1 MRDMFLLLPCQGYRG
16 VGVKAIVIGAGLGGL
31 LSAARLSQAGY
42 QVDVF
47 ERLPITG
54 GRFTNLNYKGFQL
67 STGALHML
75 PHGSSG
81 PLALLLKDVKANVQI
96 VQSDRPTIRLPLKKG
111 NSDYEKGFKDIPFS
125 EFITLLPHKDRLK
138 MGLLIVST
146 RKNRPTGTTVKAWLR
161 TQFKDDWLVRLADS
175 FCGWSLS
182 LKSDRVPVEEFFEII
197 ENMYRFGGTGVPI
210 GGCKG
215 IIDALEAVITA
226 NGGKVHTKTEVSKI
240 LVENGRA
247 AGVIVGDETFAA
259 DLIISDL
266 GHVATASFFGEA
278 FLEKTYSS
286 YLTML
291 ENIKPSAGIKIC
303 LAADEPLVGH
313 SGVLLTPYAKR
324 VNGINEVTHIDPK
337 LAPSGKHLTM
347 SHQYVATEDI
357 KNLEAEIELG
367 LSDLKEIF
375 PGKKYEVLL
384 IQSYYDNWPVNR
396 TASGMDPGNE
406 TPIPNLYIVGD
417 GAKGRGGIEV
427 EGVALGVAATMK
439 KILR

>member
-1 MRDMFLLLPCQGYRG
+1 M
-16 VGVKAIVIGAGLGGL
+16 KAIIIGAGLGGL

-67 STGALHML
+67 SSGALHML
-75 PHGSSG
+75 PHGPSG
-81 PLALLLKDVKANVQI
+81 PLAQLLKEVKADVRI
-96 VQSDRPTIRLPLKKG
+96 VRSDKATIRMPLKM
-111 NSDYEKGFKDIPFS
+111 SRPDYGKGFKDIYFNDFFTPLS
-125 EFITLLPHKDRLK
+125 HRDRMK
-138 MGLLIVST
+138 IALLIVST
-146 RKNRPTGTTVKAWLR
+146 RKSRPTGSTVNAWIR
-161 TQFKDDWLVRLADS
+161 TQFKDEWLVRFADS

-182 LKSDRVPVEEFFEII
+182 LKSDSVPVEELFEII
-197 ENMYRFGGTGVPI
+197 ENMYRFGGTGIPI

-215 IIDALEAVITA
+215 VIDALEAVIA
-226 NGGKVHTKTEVSKI
+226 SNGGRIYTKTEVSKI

-247 AGVIVGDETFAA
+247 AGVVVGDKIYDAN
-259 DLIISDL
+259 LVISNL
-266 GHVATASFFGEA
+266 GHAATACLCSEA
-278 FLEKTYSS
+278 LSEKTYSS
-286 YLTML
+286 YLKML
-291 ENIKPSAGIKIC
+291 ENLQPSAGIKIC

-324 VNGINEVTHIDPK
+324 VNGINEVTHVDPK
-337 LAPSGKHLTM
+337 LAPPGKHLTI
-347 SHQYVATEDI
+347 SHQYVAPENV

-367 LSDLKEIF
+367 LNDLREIF

-384 IQSYYDNWPVNR
+384 IQSYHDDWPVNR

-406 TPIPNLYIVGD
+406 TPIPELYVVGD
-417 GAKGRGGIEV
+417 GAKGKGGIEV

-439 KILR
+439 KILC

>member
-1 MRDMFLLLPCQGYRG
+1 
-16 VGVKAIVIGAGLGGL
+16 VKAIIIGAGLGGL

-67 STGALHML
+67 SSGALHML
-75 PHGSSG
+75 PHGPSG
-81 PLALLLKDVKANVQI
+81 PLAQLLKEVKADVRI
-96 VQSDRPTIRLPLKKG
+96 VRSDKATIRMPLKM
-111 NSDYEKGFKDIPFS
+111 SRPDYGKGFKDIYFNDFFTPLS
-125 EFITLLPHKDRLK
+125 HRDRMK
-138 MGLLIVST
+138 IALLIVST
-146 RKNRPTGTTVKAWLR
+146 RKSRPTGSTVKAWIR
-161 TQFKDDWLVRLADS
+161 TQFKDEWLVRFADS

-182 LKSDRVPVEEFFEII
+182 LKSDSVPVEELFEII
-197 ENMYRFGGTGVPI
+197 ENMYRFGGTGIPI

-215 IIDALEAVITA
+215 VIDALETVIA
-226 NGGKVHTKTEVSKI
+226 SNGGRIYTKAEVSKI

-247 AGVIVGDETFAA
+247 AGVVVGDKIYDAN
-259 DLIISDL
+259 LVISNL
-266 GHVATASFFGEA
+266 GHAATACLCSEA
-278 FLEKTYSS
+278 LSEKTYSS
-286 YLTML
+286 YLKML
-291 ENIKPSAGIKIC
+291 ENLQPSAGIKIC

-324 VNGINEVTHIDPK
+324 VNGINEVTHVDPK
-337 LAPSGKHLTM
+337 LAPPGKHLTI
-347 SHQYVATEDI
+347 SHQYVAPENV

-367 LSDLKEIF
+367 LNDLREIF

-384 IQSYYDNWPVNR
+384 IQSYHDDWPVNR

-406 TPIPNLYIVGD
+406 TPIPELYVVGD
-417 GAKGRGGIEV
+417 GAKGKGGIEV

-439 KILR
+439 KILC